1 MALERNTSLSELAGY
16 GFINL
21 EPALKNLEELVAL
34 IGDRA
39 RPALAFVAKA
49 QNPDQSLELL
59 LRLARNHTSQLKAFG
74 SKASHLE
81 RLCLILGASSALFD
95 FLDRHIENLSLLEGK
110 PSLPTLDDHSRE
122 LLAQA
127 GSVAQIRIGYR
138 KQLTKIASFDIE
150 QLDPVAGVGSVAA
163 SLADLA
169 GATLDAGLTLARQEI
184 SNSENTVS
192 FPESEVSATKVAVIC
207 WRAFRNS

>member
-1 MALERNTSLSELAGY
+1 MALERTTSLSELAGY

-59 LRLARNHTSQLKAFG
+59 LRLSRNHTSQLKSFCA
-74 SKASHLE
+74 KASHLE
-81 RLCLILGASSALFD
+81 RLCLILGSSSALFE
-95 FLDRHIENLSLLEGK
+95 FLDRHIEHLSLLEGK
-110 PSLPTLDDHSRE
+110 PSLPTLEDHSRE
-122 LLAQA
+122 LMAQA

-150 QLDPVAGVGSVAA
+150 QLDPVAGVAKLL
-163 SLADLA
+163 LAWPILLGQRWMPDL
-169 GATLDAGLTLARQEI
+169 R
-184 SNSENTVS
+184 
-192 FPESEVSATKVAVIC
+192 
-207 WRAFRNS
+207 